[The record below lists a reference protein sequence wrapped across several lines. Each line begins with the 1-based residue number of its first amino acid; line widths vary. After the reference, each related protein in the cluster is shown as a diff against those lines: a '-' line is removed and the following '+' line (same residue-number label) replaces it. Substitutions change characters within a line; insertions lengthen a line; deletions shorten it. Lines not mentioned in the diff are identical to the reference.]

1 MKFLS
6 RLIKLFPF
14 RCCYC
19 YQNNHTNLVDTEN
32 ENWLSF
38 DSETYYDAL
47 EKVYDEKNQQYDS
60 FYSTISMVELDSE

>member
-6 RLIKLFPF
+6 RLIKLFT
-14 RCCYC
+14 CCYC